1 MVQHRKLWRNSEIG
15 EDAGV
20 QIPLSLSEMAME
32 RIWFHIPS
40 EKPFRAG
47 QAKSLFL
54 GEVAN
59 TG

>member
-20 QIPLSLSEMAME
+20 QIPLSLNEMAME

-40 EKPFRAG
+40 EKPFRAHR
-47 QAKSLFL
+47 AKSLFL
-54 GEVAN
+54 GEDAD